1 MSVLTE
7 KITIKEKLGFGLGD
21 AASHIVFDSSVAIL
35 AYFYTNIYGLPPA
48 VMGTLFLVVR
58 VLDAITDPIMGA
70 IADQTK
76 SRWGRFRPWLL
87 IICVP
92 FAVSCVLVYS
102 TPGFDQTGK
111 IVYAVLAY
119 IFMTLMYT
127 AINIP
132 YCSLGAAITSDPK
145 ENLSL
150 QSWRFAIAPIG
161 GAMGTAL
168 ILPLA
173 DFISPT
179 DRAAGM
185 QWAMG
190 IFGVI
195 GCVMFL
201 VCFFTTRERITP
213 VKEENLNI
221 MRDLKVLLKN
231 DQWRILSVYN
241 LAMLCGVVV
250 RGSLLVYFVQ
260 YILNQGSGVISM
272 FMLATTIAAVFGSLF
287 AKTLGSWMCKIRAS
301 IWVNVL
307 SALVGLL
314 FLVLPTNYWVP
325 AFLVHI
331 ALNILQG
338 INAPLQWSMI
348 TDANNYGE
356 WKTQRRIT
364 GMNVA
369 ANIFIIKLGVA
380 IGGALTGWG
389 LAWFGYQAGVEQQS
403 AEAVRGVLILFTVLP
418 AVFYIITAISIRYY
432 KLTEDKMNS
441 IVGDLRVGKFQS
453 QSDVTG
459 VMTPKAL

>member
-1 MSVLTE
+1 MSALTE
-7 KITIKEKLGFGLGD
+7 KISNKEKFGFGLGD

-102 TPGFDQTGK
+102 TPNFEQTGK
-111 IVYAVLAY
+111 IIYAVIAY

-132 YCSLGAAITSDPK
+132 YCSLGAAITADPR

-150 QSWRFAIAPIG
+150 QSWRFAVAPIG

-173 DFISPT
+173 ALIAPG
-179 DRAAGM
+179 DRATGM

-195 GCVMFL
+195 GCIMFL
-201 VCFFTTRERITP
+201 ICFMTTRERITP

-221 MRDLKVLLKN
+221 LRDVRILMKN
-231 DQWRILSVYN
+231 DQWCVLSVYN

-260 YILNQGSGVISM
+260 YILQQSSSVISI
-272 FMLATTIAAVFGSLF
+272 FMLATTVAAVVGSLM
-287 AKTLGSWMCKIRAS
+287 AKYIGSWMCKIRAS
-301 IWVNVL
+301 VWVNIL
-307 SALVGLL
+307 SALFGLL
-314 FLVLPTNYWVP
+314 FLVLPTEYWMP
-325 AFLVHI
+325 AFIVHVV
-331 ALNILQG
+331 LNILQG

-389 LAWFGYQAGVEQQS
+389 LAFYGYQAGVEQQS
-403 AEAVRGVLILFTVLP
+403 AEAIRGVLILFTVLP
-418 AVFYIITAISIRYY
+418 AIFYLITAISIRYY
-432 KLTEDKMNS
+432 RLTEDRMNH
-441 IVGDLRVGKFQS
+441 IVADLSEGKFQQQMS
-453 QSDVTG
+453 
-459 VMTPKAL
+459 

>member
-1 MSVLTE
+1 MSALTE
-7 KITIKEKLGFGLGD
+7 KISNKEKFGFGLGD

-102 TPGFDQTGK
+102 TPNFEQTGK
-111 IVYAVLAY
+111 IVYAVIAY

-132 YCSLGAAITSDPK
+132 YCSLGAAITADPR

-150 QSWRFAIAPIG
+150 QSWRFAVAPIG
-161 GAMGTAL
+161 GTMGTAL

-173 DFISPT
+173 DLIAPG
-179 DRAAGM
+179 DRATGM

-195 GCVMFL
+195 GCIMFL
-201 VCFFTTRERITP
+201 ICFMTTRERITP

-221 MRDLKVLLKN
+221 LRDVRILMKN
-231 DQWRILSVYN
+231 DQWCVLSVYN

-260 YILNQGSGVISM
+260 YILQQGSSVISI
-272 FMLATTIAAVFGSLF
+272 FMLATTIAAVVGSLM
-287 AKTLGSWMCKIRAS
+287 AKYIGSWMCKIRAS
-301 IWVNVL
+301 VWVNIL
-307 SALVGLL
+307 SALFGLL
-314 FLVLPTNYWVP
+314 FLVLPTEYWMP
-325 AFLVHI
+325 AFIVHVV
-331 ALNILQG
+331 LNILQG

-356 WKTQRRIT
+356 WKTQHRIT

-389 LAWFGYQAGVEQQS
+389 LAFYGYQAGVEQQS
-403 AEAVRGVLILFTVLP
+403 AEAIRGVLILFTVLP
-418 AVFYIITAISIRYY
+418 AIFYLITAISIRYY
-432 KLTEDKMNS
+432 RLTEDRMNH
-441 IVGDLRVGKFQS
+441 IVADLSEGKFQQQMS
-453 QSDVTG
+453 
-459 VMTPKAL
+459 

>member
-1 MSVLTE
+1 MSALTE
-7 KITIKEKLGFGLGD
+7 KVSAKEKFGFGLGD

-58 VLDAITDPIMGA
+58 ILDAITDPIMGA

-76 SRWGRFRPWLL
+76 TRWGRFRPWLL

-92 FAVSCVLVYS
+92 FAVSCILVYS
-102 TPGFDQTGK
+102 TPDFDQTGK
-111 IVYAVLAY
+111 IIYAVIAY

-132 YCSLGAAITSDPK
+132 YCSLGAAITADPA

-173 DFISPT
+173 DFIAPG
-179 DRAAGM
+179 DRASGM

-195 GCVMFL
+195 GCIMFL
-201 VCFFTTRERITP
+201 TCFLTTKERIEP

-221 MRDLKVLLKN
+221 LRDVKILAKN
-231 DQWRILSVYN
+231 DQWWVLSVYN
-241 LAMLCGVVV
+241 LAMLCGLVV

-260 YILNQGSGVISM
+260 YILHQGSSIVSA
-272 FMLATTIAAVFGSLF
+272 FLLASTVASVVGSLA
-287 AKTLGSWMCKIRAS
+287 AKPLGSKMCKIRAS
-301 IWVNVL
+301 VWVNIL
-307 SALVGLL
+307 SALIGLL
-314 FLVLPTNYWVP
+314 FLILPSEYWIP

-331 ALNILQG
+331 ILNVLQG
-338 INAPLQWSMI
+338 MNGPLQWSMI

-389 LAWFGYQAGVEQQS
+389 LAYFGYQAGVEQQS
-403 AEAVRGVLILFTVLP
+403 AEAIRGVLILFTVLP
-418 AVFYIITAISIRYY
+418 AIFYLITAISIRYY
-432 KLTEDKMNS
+432 KLTEDKMIT
-441 IVGDLRVGKFQS
+441 IVSDLSKGQFQ
-453 QSDVTG
+453 
-459 VMTPKAL
+459 M

>member
-1 MSVLTE
+1 MSALTE
-7 KITIKEKLGFGLGD
+7 KISNKEKFGFGLGD

-102 TPGFDQTGK
+102 TPNFEQTGK
-111 IVYAVLAY
+111 IVYAVIAY

-132 YCSLGAAITSDPK
+132 YCSLGAAITADPR

-150 QSWRFAIAPIG
+150 QSWRFAVAPIG

-173 DFISPT
+173 DLIAPG
-179 DRAAGM
+179 DRATGM

-195 GCVMFL
+195 GCIMFL
-201 VCFFTTRERITP
+201 ICFMTTSERITP

-221 MRDLKVLLKN
+221 LRDVRILMKN
-231 DQWRILSVYN
+231 DQWCVLSVYN

-260 YILNQGSGVISM
+260 YILQQGSSVISI
-272 FMLATTIAAVFGSLF
+272 FMLATTIAAVVGSLM
-287 AKTLGSWMCKIRAS
+287 AKYIGSWMCKIRAS
-301 IWVNVL
+301 VWVNIL
-307 SALVGLL
+307 SALFGLL
-314 FLVLPTNYWVP
+314 FLVLPTEYWMP
-325 AFLVHI
+325 AFIVHVV
-331 ALNILQG
+331 LNILQG

-389 LAWFGYQAGVEQQS
+389 LAFYGYQAGVEQQS
-403 AEAVRGVLILFTVLP
+403 AEAIRGVLILFTVLP
-418 AVFYIITAISIRYY
+418 AIFYLITAISIRYY
-432 KLTEDKMNS
+432 RLTEDRMNH
-441 IVGDLRVGKFQS
+441 IVADLSEGKFQQQMS
-453 QSDVTG
+453 
-459 VMTPKAL
+459 

>member
-1 MSVLTE
+1 MSALTAR
-7 KITIKEKLGFGLGD
+7 ISNKEKFGFGLGD

-102 TPGFDQTGK
+102 TPNFEQTGK
-111 IVYAVLAY
+111 IVYAVVAY

-132 YCSLGAAITSDPK
+132 YCSLGAAITADPK

-150 QSWRFAIAPIG
+150 QSWRFAVATIG

-173 DFISPT
+173 DLIAPG
-179 DRAAGM
+179 DRASGM

-190 IFGVI
+190 IFGAI

-201 VCFFTTRERITP
+201 ICFMTTRERITP

-221 MRDLKVLLKN
+221 LRDVRILMKN
-231 DQWRILSVYN
+231 DQWRILSIYN

-260 YILNQGSGVISM
+260 YILNQGSNIISL
-272 FMLATTIAAVFGSLF
+272 FMLATTVAAVVGSLA
-287 AKTLGSWMCKIRAS
+287 AKQLGSRMCKIRAS
-301 IWVNVL
+301 VWINIL
-307 SALVGLL
+307 SALLGLA
-314 FLVLPTNYWVP
+314 FLVLPANYWVP
-325 AFLVHI
+325 AFIVHI
-331 ALNILQG
+331 ILNILQG

-389 LAWFGYQAGVEQQS
+389 LAFYGYQAGVEQQS
-403 AEAVRGVLILFTVLP
+403 AEAIRGVLILFTVLP
-418 AVFYIITAISIRYY
+418 AIFYLITAVSIRYY
-432 KLTEDKMNS
+432 RLTEDRMNG
-441 IVGDLRVGKFQS
+441 IVADLSEGKFQQQMS
-453 QSDVTG
+453 
-459 VMTPKAL
+459 

>member
-1 MSVLTE
+1 MSALTE
-7 KITIKEKLGFGLGD
+7 KISNKEKFGFGLGD

-102 TPGFDQTGK
+102 TPNFEQTGK
-111 IVYAVLAY
+111 IVYAVVAY

-132 YCSLGAAITSDPK
+132 YCSLGAAITADPR

-150 QSWRFAIAPIG
+150 QSWRFAVAPIG

-173 DFISPT
+173 DLIAPG
-179 DRAAGM
+179 DRASGM

-195 GCVMFL
+195 GCIMFL
-201 VCFFTTRERITP
+201 ICFMTTRERITP

-221 MRDLKVLLKN
+221 LRDVRILMKN
-231 DQWRILSVYN
+231 DQWCVLSVYN

-250 RGSLLVYFVQ
+250 RGGLLVYFVQ
-260 YILNQGSGVISM
+260 YILHQGSSVISI
-272 FMLATTIAAVFGSLF
+272 FMLATTIAAVIGSLM
-287 AKTLGSWMCKIRAS
+287 AKYIGSWMCKIRAS
-301 IWVNVL
+301 VWVNVL
-307 SALVGLL
+307 SALFGLL
-314 FLVLPTNYWVP
+314 FLVLPTEYWMP
-325 AFLVHI
+325 AFIVHVV
-331 ALNILQG
+331 LNILQG

-389 LAWFGYQAGVEQQS
+389 LAFYGYQAGVEQQS

-418 AVFYIITAISIRYY
+418 AIFYLITAISIRYY
-432 KLTEDKMNS
+432 RLTEDRMNH
-441 IVGDLRVGKFQS
+441 IVADLSKGKFQQQMS
-453 QSDVTG
+453 
-459 VMTPKAL
+459 

>member
-1 MSVLTE
+1 MSAVIE
-7 KITIKEKLGFGLGD
+7 KISAKEKFGFGLGD

-58 VLDAITDPIMGA
+58 ILDAVTDPIMGA

-87 IICVP
+87 IICIP
-92 FAVSCVLVYS
+92 FAVSCILVYS
-102 TPGFDQTGK
+102 TPDFEQTGK
-111 IVYAVLAY
+111 IVYAVIAY

-132 YCSLGAAITSDPK
+132 YCSLGAAITADPV

-150 QSWRFAIAPIG
+150 QSWRFAIAPVG

-173 DFISPT
+173 DYIAPG
-179 DRAAGM
+179 DRASGM

-201 VCFFTTRERITP
+201 ICFLTTKERIEP

-221 MRDLKVLLKN
+221 LRDVKILAKN
-231 DQWRILSVYN
+231 DQWWILSVYN

-260 YILNQGSGVISM
+260 YILRQGSNVISM
-272 FMLATTIAAVFGSLF
+272 FMLATTIAAVVGSLA
-287 AKTLGSWMCKIRAS
+287 AKPLGSKICKIRAS
-301 IWVNVL
+301 VWVNVL
-307 SALVGLL
+307 SALIGLL
-314 FLVLPTNYWVP
+314 FLVLPAEYWVP
-325 AFLVHI
+325 AFIVHI
-331 ALNILQG
+331 VLNILQG

-389 LAWFGYQAGVEQQS
+389 LAFFGYQAGVEEQS
-403 AEAVRGVLILFTVLP
+403 AEAIRGVLILFTVLP
-418 AVFYIITAISIRYY
+418 AIFYLITAISIRYY
-432 KLTEDKMNS
+432 QLTEARMNA
-441 IVGDLRVGKFQS
+441 IVTDLSKGQFQ
-453 QSDVTG
+453 
-459 VMTPKAL
+459 M

>member
-1 MSVLTE
+1 MSALTE
-7 KITIKEKLGFGLGD
+7 KISNKEKFGFGLGD

-102 TPGFDQTGK
+102 TPNFEQTGK
-111 IVYAVLAY
+111 IVYAVIAY

-132 YCSLGAAITSDPK
+132 YCSLGAAITADPR

-150 QSWRFAIAPIG
+150 QSWRFAVAPIG

-173 DFISPT
+173 DLIAPG
-179 DRAAGM
+179 DRATGM

-195 GCVMFL
+195 GCIMFL
-201 VCFFTTRERITP
+201 ICFMTTRERITP

-221 MRDLKVLLKN
+221 LRDVRILMNN
-231 DQWRILSVYN
+231 DQWCVLSVYN

-260 YILNQGSGVISM
+260 YILQQGSSVISI
-272 FMLATTIAAVFGSLF
+272 FMLATTIAAVVGSLM
-287 AKTLGSWMCKIRAS
+287 AKYIGSWMCKIRAS
-301 IWVNVL
+301 VWVNIL
-307 SALVGLL
+307 SALFGLL
-314 FLVLPTNYWVP
+314 FLVLPTEYWMP
-325 AFLVHI
+325 AFIVHVV
-331 ALNILQG
+331 LNILQG

-389 LAWFGYQAGVEQQS
+389 LAFYGYQAGVEQQS
-403 AEAVRGVLILFTVLP
+403 AEAIRGVLILFTVLP
-418 AVFYIITAISIRYY
+418 AIFYLITAISIRYY
-432 KLTEDKMNS
+432 RLTEDRMNH
-441 IVGDLRVGKFQS
+441 IVADLSEGKFQQQMS
-453 QSDVTG
+453 
-459 VMTPKAL
+459 

>member
-1 MSVLTE
+1 MSALTG
-7 KITIKEKLGFGLGD
+7 KISNKEKFGFGLGD

-102 TPGFDQTGK
+102 TPNFEQTGK
-111 IVYAVLAY
+111 IVYAVVAY

-132 YCSLGAAITSDPK
+132 YCSLGAAITADPK
-145 ENLSL
+145 ESLSL
-150 QSWRFAIAPIG
+150 QSWRFAVAPIG

-173 DFISPT
+173 DLIAPG
-179 DRAAGM
+179 DRATGM

-190 IFGVI
+190 IFGAI
-195 GCVMFL
+195 GCIMFL
-201 VCFFTTRERITP
+201 ICFATTKERITP
-213 VKEENLNI
+213 VKDENLNI
-221 MRDLKVLLKN
+221 LRDVRILIKN
-231 DQWRILSVYN
+231 DQWCVLSVYN

-260 YILNQGSGVISM
+260 YILQQGSNVISL
-272 FMLATTIAAVFGSLF
+272 FMLATTVAAVVGSLA
-287 AKTLGSWMCKIRAS
+287 AKHVGSWFCKIRAS
-301 IWVNVL
+301 VWVNVL
-307 SALVGLL
+307 SALFGLL
-314 FLVLPTNYWVP
+314 FLVLPTEYWMP
-325 AFLVHI
+325 AFIVHI
-331 ALNILQG
+331 ILNILQG

-389 LAWFGYQAGVEQQS
+389 LAFYGYQAGVEQQS
-403 AEAVRGVLILFTVLP
+403 AEAIRGVLILFTVLP
-418 AVFYIITAISIRYY
+418 AIFYLITAISIRYY
-432 KLTEDKMNS
+432 RLTEDRMNV
-441 IVGDLRVGKFQS
+441 IVADLSQGKFQQQMS
-453 QSDVTG
+453 
-459 VMTPKAL
+459 

>member
-1 MSVLTE
+1 MSALTE
-7 KITIKEKLGFGLGD
+7 KISNKEKFGFGLGD

-102 TPGFDQTGK
+102 TPNFEQTGK
-111 IVYAVLAY
+111 IVYAVIAY

-132 YCSLGAAITSDPK
+132 YCSLGAAITADPR

-150 QSWRFAIAPIG
+150 QSWRFAVAPIG

-173 DFISPT
+173 DLIAPG
-179 DRAAGM
+179 DRATGM

-195 GCVMFL
+195 GCIMFL
-201 VCFFTTRERITP
+201 ICFMTTRERITP

-221 MRDLKVLLKN
+221 LRDVRILMKN
-231 DQWRILSVYN
+231 DQWCVLSVYN

-250 RGSLLVYFVQ
+250 RGGLLVYFVQ
-260 YILNQGSGVISM
+260 YILHQGSSVISI
-272 FMLATTIAAVFGSLF
+272 FMLATTIAAVIGSLM
-287 AKTLGSWMCKIRAS
+287 AKYIGSWMCKIRAS
-301 IWVNVL
+301 VWVNVL
-307 SALVGLL
+307 SALFGLL
-314 FLVLPTNYWVP
+314 FLVLPTEYWMP
-325 AFLVHI
+325 AFIVHVI
-331 ALNILQG
+331 LNILQG

-389 LAWFGYQAGVEQQS
+389 LAFYGYQAGVEQQS

-418 AVFYIITAISIRYY
+418 AIFYLITAISIRYY
-432 KLTEDKMNS
+432 RLTEDRMNH
-441 IVGDLRVGKFQS
+441 IVADLSKGKFQQQMS
-453 QSDVTG
+453 
-459 VMTPKAL
+459 

>member
-1 MSVLTE
+1 MSALTE
-7 KITIKEKLGFGLGD
+7 KISNKEKFGFGLGD

-35 AYFYTNIYGLPPA
+35 AYFYTNIYGLPTA

-102 TPGFDQTGK
+102 TPNFEQTGK
-111 IVYAVLAY
+111 IVYAVVAY

-132 YCSLGAAITSDPK
+132 YCSLGAAITADPR

-150 QSWRFAIAPIG
+150 QSWRFAVAPIG

-173 DFISPT
+173 DLIAPG
-179 DRAAGM
+179 DRASGM

-195 GCVMFL
+195 GCIMFL
-201 VCFFTTRERITP
+201 ICFMTTRERITP

-221 MRDLKVLLKN
+221 LRDVRILMKN
-231 DQWRILSVYN
+231 DQWCVLSVYN

-250 RGSLLVYFVQ
+250 RGGLLVYFVQ
-260 YILNQGSGVISM
+260 YILHQGSSVISI
-272 FMLATTIAAVFGSLF
+272 FMLATTIAAVIGSLM
-287 AKTLGSWMCKIRAS
+287 AKYIGSWMCKIRAS
-301 IWVNVL
+301 VWVNVL
-307 SALVGLL
+307 SALFGLL
-314 FLVLPTNYWVP
+314 FLVLPTEYWMP
-325 AFLVHI
+325 AFIVHVV
-331 ALNILQG
+331 LNILQG

-389 LAWFGYQAGVEQQS
+389 LAFYGYQAGVEQQS

-418 AVFYIITAISIRYY
+418 AIFYLITAISIRYY
-432 KLTEDKMNS
+432 RLTEDRMNH
-441 IVGDLRVGKFQS
+441 IVADLSKGKFQQQMS
-453 QSDVTG
+453 
-459 VMTPKAL
+459 

>member
-1 MSVLTE
+1 MSALTE
-7 KITIKEKLGFGLGD
+7 KISNKEKFGFGLGD

-35 AYFYTNIYGLPPA
+35 AYFYTKIYGLPPA

-102 TPGFDQTGK
+102 TPNFEQTGK
-111 IVYAVLAY
+111 IVYAVIAY

-132 YCSLGAAITSDPK
+132 YCSLGAAITADPR

-150 QSWRFAIAPIG
+150 QSWRFAVAPIG

-173 DFISPT
+173 DLIAPG
-179 DRAAGM
+179 DRATGM

-195 GCVMFL
+195 GCIMFL
-201 VCFFTTRERITP
+201 ICFMTTRERITP

-221 MRDLKVLLKN
+221 LRDVRILMKN
-231 DQWRILSVYN
+231 DQWCVLSVYN

-260 YILNQGSGVISM
+260 YILQQGSSVISI
-272 FMLATTIAAVFGSLF
+272 FMLATTIAAVVGSLM
-287 AKTLGSWMCKIRAS
+287 AKYIGSWMCKIRAS
-301 IWVNVL
+301 VWVNIL
-307 SALVGLL
+307 SALFGLL
-314 FLVLPTNYWVP
+314 FLVLPTEYWMP
-325 AFLVHI
+325 AFIVHVV
-331 ALNILQG
+331 LNILQG

-389 LAWFGYQAGVEQQS
+389 LAFYGYQAGVEQQS
-403 AEAVRGVLILFTVLP
+403 AEAIRGVLILFTVLP
-418 AVFYIITAISIRYY
+418 AIFYLITAISIRYY
-432 KLTEDKMNS
+432 RLTEDRMNH
-441 IVGDLRVGKFQS
+441 IVADLSEGKFQQQMS
-453 QSDVTG
+453 
-459 VMTPKAL
+459 

>member
-1 MSVLTE
+1 MSALTG
-7 KITIKEKLGFGLGD
+7 KISNKEKFGFGLGD

-102 TPGFDQTGK
+102 TPNFEQTGK
-111 IVYAVLAY
+111 IVYAVVAY

-132 YCSLGAAITSDPK
+132 YCSLGAAITADPK

-150 QSWRFAIAPIG
+150 QSWRFAVAPIG

-173 DFISPT
+173 DLIAPG
-179 DRAAGM
+179 DRATGM

-190 IFGVI
+190 IFGAI
-195 GCVMFL
+195 GCIMFL
-201 VCFFTTRERITP
+201 ICFMTTRERITP

-221 MRDLKVLLKN
+221 LRDVRILMKN
-231 DQWRILSVYN
+231 DQWRVLSIYN

-260 YILNQGSGVISM
+260 YILHQGSSIISL
-272 FMLATTIAAVFGSLF
+272 FMLATTVAAVVGSLM
-287 AKTLGSWMCKIRAS
+287 AKQVGSWMCKIRAS
-301 IWVNVL
+301 VWVNVL
-307 SALVGLL
+307 SALFGLA
-314 FLVLPTNYWVP
+314 FLILPADYWVP
-325 AFLVHI
+325 AFIVHI
-331 ALNILQG
+331 ILNILQG

-389 LAWFGYQAGVEQQS
+389 LAFYGYQAGVEQQS
-403 AEAVRGVLILFTVLP
+403 AEAIRGVLILFTVLP
-418 AVFYIITAISIRYY
+418 AIFYLITAVSIRYY
-432 KLTEDKMNS
+432 RLTEDRMNA
-441 IVGDLRVGKFQS
+441 IVSDLSEGKFQQQMS
-453 QSDVTG
+453 
-459 VMTPKAL
+459 

>member
-1 MSVLTE
+1 MSALTE
-7 KITIKEKLGFGLGD
+7 KISNKEKFGFGLGD

-102 TPGFDQTGK
+102 TPNFEQTGK
-111 IVYAVLAY
+111 IVYAVVAY

-132 YCSLGAAITSDPK
+132 YCSLGAAITADPR

-150 QSWRFAIAPIG
+150 QSWRFAVAPIG

-173 DFISPT
+173 DLIAPG
-179 DRAAGM
+179 DRASGM

-195 GCVMFL
+195 GCIMFL
-201 VCFFTTRERITP
+201 ICFMTTRERITP

-221 MRDLKVLLKN
+221 LRDVRILMKN
-231 DQWRILSVYN
+231 DQWCVLSVYN

-250 RGSLLVYFVQ
+250 RGGLLVYFVQ
-260 YILNQGSGVISM
+260 YILHQGSSIISI
-272 FMLATTIAAVFGSLF
+272 FMLATTIAAVIGSLM
-287 AKTLGSWMCKIRAS
+287 AKYIGSWMCKIRAS
-301 IWVNVL
+301 VWINVL
-307 SALVGLL
+307 SALFGLL
-314 FLVLPTNYWVP
+314 FLVLPTEYWMP
-325 AFLVHI
+325 AFIVHVV
-331 ALNILQG
+331 LNILQG

-389 LAWFGYQAGVEQQS
+389 LAFYGYQAGVEQQS

-418 AVFYIITAISIRYY
+418 AIFYLITAISIRYY
-432 KLTEDKMNS
+432 RLTEDRMNH
-441 IVGDLRVGKFQS
+441 IVADLSKGKFQQQMS
-453 QSDVTG
+453 
-459 VMTPKAL
+459 

>member
-1 MSVLTE
+1 MSALTAR
-7 KITIKEKLGFGLGD
+7 ISNKEKFGFGLGD

-102 TPGFDQTGK
+102 TPNFEQTGK
-111 IVYAVLAY
+111 IVYAVVAY

-132 YCSLGAAITSDPK
+132 YCSLGAAITADPK

-150 QSWRFAIAPIG
+150 QSWRFAVAPIG

-173 DFISPT
+173 DLIAPG
-179 DRAAGM
+179 DRASGM

-190 IFGVI
+190 IFGAI

-201 VCFFTTRERITP
+201 ICFMTTRERITP

-221 MRDLKVLLKN
+221 LRDVRILMKN
-231 DQWRILSVYN
+231 DQWRILSIYN

-260 YILNQGSGVISM
+260 YILNQGSNIISL
-272 FMLATTIAAVFGSLF
+272 FMLATTVAAVVGSLA
-287 AKTLGSWMCKIRAS
+287 AKQLGSRMCKIRAS
-301 IWVNVL
+301 VWINIL
-307 SALVGLL
+307 SALLGLA
-314 FLVLPTNYWVP
+314 FLVLPANYWVP
-325 AFLVHI
+325 AFIVHI
-331 ALNILQG
+331 ILNVLQG

-389 LAWFGYQAGVEQQS
+389 LAFYGYQAGVEQQS
-403 AEAVRGVLILFTVLP
+403 AEAIRGVLILFTVLP
-418 AVFYIITAISIRYY
+418 AIFYLITAVSIRYY
-432 KLTEDKMNS
+432 RLTEDRMNG
-441 IVGDLRVGKFQS
+441 IVADLSEGKFQQQMS
-453 QSDVTG
+453 
-459 VMTPKAL
+459 

>member
-1 MSVLTE
+1 MSALTGKISNTE
-7 KITIKEKLGFGLGD
+7 KFGFGLGD

-102 TPGFDQTGK
+102 TPAFEQTGK
-111 IVYAVLAY
+111 IIYAVVAY

-132 YCSLGAAITSDPK
+132 YCSLGAAITADPK

-150 QSWRFAIAPIG
+150 QSWRFAVAPIG

-173 DFISPT
+173 DFIAPG
-179 DRAAGM
+179 DRASGM

-190 IFGVI
+190 IFGAI

-201 VCFFTTRERITP
+201 ICFMTTRERITP

-221 MRDLKVLLKN
+221 LRDVRILMKN
-231 DQWRILSVYN
+231 DQWRILSIYN

-260 YILNQGSGVISM
+260 YILNQGSSIISL
-272 FMLATTIAAVFGSLF
+272 FMLATTVAAVVGSLA
-287 AKTLGSWMCKIRAS
+287 AKQLGNRMCKIRAS
-301 IWVNVL
+301 VWINIL
-307 SALVGLL
+307 SALLGLA
-314 FLVLPTNYWVP
+314 FLILPANYWIP
-325 AFLVHI
+325 AFIVHI
-331 ALNILQG
+331 ILNILQG

-389 LAWFGYQAGVEQQS
+389 LAFYGYQAGIEQQS
-403 AEAVRGVLILFTVLP
+403 AEAIRGVLILFTVLP
-418 AVFYIITAISIRYY
+418 AIFYLITAISIRYY
-432 KLTEDKMNS
+432 RLTEERMNV
-441 IVGDLRVGKFQS
+441 IVTDLSQGKFQQQMS
-453 QSDVTG
+453 
-459 VMTPKAL
+459 

>member
-1 MSVLTE
+1 MSALTE
-7 KITIKEKLGFGLGD
+7 KVSNKEKFGFGLGD

-102 TPGFDQTGK
+102 TPNFEQTGK
-111 IVYAVLAY
+111 IVYAVVAY

-132 YCSLGAAITSDPK
+132 YCSLGAAITADPR

-150 QSWRFAIAPIG
+150 QSWRFAVAPIG

-173 DFISPT
+173 DLIAPG
-179 DRAAGM
+179 DRASGM

-195 GCVMFL
+195 GCIMFL
-201 VCFFTTRERITP
+201 ICFMTTRERITP

-221 MRDLKVLLKN
+221 LRDVRILMKN
-231 DQWRILSVYN
+231 DQWCVLSVYN

-250 RGSLLVYFVQ
+250 RGGLLVYFVQ
-260 YILNQGSGVISM
+260 YILHQGSSVISI
-272 FMLATTIAAVFGSLF
+272 FMLATTIAAVIGSLM
-287 AKTLGSWMCKIRAS
+287 AKYIGSWMCKIRAS
-301 IWVNVL
+301 VWVNVL
-307 SALVGLL
+307 SALFGLL
-314 FLVLPTNYWVP
+314 FLVLPTEYWMP
-325 AFLVHI
+325 AFIVHVV
-331 ALNILQG
+331 LNILQG

-389 LAWFGYQAGVEQQS
+389 LAFYGYQAGVEQQS
-403 AEAVRGVLILFTVLP
+403 AEAIRGVLILFTVLP
-418 AVFYIITAISIRYY
+418 AIFYLITAISIRYY
-432 KLTEDKMNS
+432 RLTEDRMNH
-441 IVGDLRVGKFQS
+441 IVTDLSEGKFQQQMS
-453 QSDVTG
+453 
-459 VMTPKAL
+459 

>member
-1 MSVLTE
+1 MSALTGKISNTE
-7 KITIKEKLGFGLGD
+7 KFGFGLGD

-102 TPGFDQTGK
+102 TPAFEQTGK
-111 IVYAVLAY
+111 IVYAVVAY

-132 YCSLGAAITSDPK
+132 YCSLGAAITADPK

-150 QSWRFAIAPIG
+150 QSWRFAVAPIG

-173 DFISPT
+173 DFIAPG
-179 DRAAGM
+179 DRASGM

-190 IFGVI
+190 IFGAI

-201 VCFFTTRERITP
+201 ICFMTTRERITP

-221 MRDLKVLLKN
+221 LRDVRILMKN
-231 DQWRILSVYN
+231 DQWRILSIYN

-260 YILNQGSGVISM
+260 YILNQGSSIISM
-272 FMLATTIAAVFGSLF
+272 FMLATTVAAVVGSLA
-287 AKTLGSWMCKIRAS
+287 AKQLGNRMCKIRAS
-301 IWVNVL
+301 VWINIL
-307 SALVGLL
+307 SALLGLA
-314 FLVLPTNYWVP
+314 FLILPANYWIP
-325 AFLVHI
+325 AFIVHI
-331 ALNILQG
+331 ILNILQG

-389 LAWFGYQAGVEQQS
+389 LAFYDYQAGVEQQS
-403 AEAVRGVLILFTVLP
+403 AEAIRGVLILFTVLP
-418 AVFYIITAISIRYY
+418 AIFYLITAISIRYY
-432 KLTEDKMNS
+432 RLTEERMNV
-441 IVGDLRVGKFQS
+441 IVTDLSQGKFQQQMS
-453 QSDVTG
+453 
-459 VMTPKAL
+459 

>member
-1 MSVLTE
+1 MSALTG
-7 KITIKEKLGFGLGD
+7 KISNKEKFGFGLGD

-102 TPGFDQTGK
+102 TPNFEQTGK
-111 IVYAVLAY
+111 IVYAVVAY

-132 YCSLGAAITSDPK
+132 YCSLGAAITADPK

-150 QSWRFAIAPIG
+150 QSWRFAVAPIG

-173 DFISPT
+173 DLIAPG
-179 DRAAGM
+179 DRATGM

-195 GCVMFL
+195 GCIMFL
-201 VCFFTTRERITP
+201 ICFMTTRERITP

-221 MRDLKVLLKN
+221 LRDVRILMKN
-231 DQWRILSVYN
+231 DQWRVLSIYN

-260 YILNQGSGVISM
+260 YILHQGSNIISL
-272 FMLATTIAAVFGSLF
+272 FMLATTVAAVVGSLM
-287 AKTLGSWMCKIRAS
+287 AKQVGSWMCKIRAS
-301 IWVNVL
+301 VWVNVL
-307 SALVGLL
+307 SALFGLA
-314 FLVLPTNYWVP
+314 FLVLPSDYWIP
-325 AFLVHI
+325 AFIVHI
-331 ALNILQG
+331 ILNILQG

-389 LAWFGYQAGVEQQS
+389 LAFYGYQAGVEQQS
-403 AEAVRGVLILFTVLP
+403 AEAIRGVLILFTVLP
-418 AVFYIITAISIRYY
+418 AIFYLITAVSIRYY
-432 KLTEDKMNS
+432 RLTEDRMNA
-441 IVGDLRVGKFQS
+441 IVADLSEGRFQQQMS
-453 QSDVTG
+453 
-459 VMTPKAL
+459 

>member
-1 MSVLTE
+1 MST
-7 KITIKEKLGFGLGD
+7 ITGRISNKEKFGFGLGD

-87 IICVP
+87 IICIP

-102 TPGFDQTGK
+102 TPDLEQTGK
-111 IVYAVLAY
+111 IIYAVLAY

-132 YCSLGAAITSDPK
+132 YCSLGAAITADPQ

-173 DFISPT
+173 DFIAPG
-179 DRAAGM
+179 DRASGM

-190 IFGVI
+190 IFGIV
-195 GCVMFL
+195 GCLMFL
-201 VCFFTTRERITP
+201 VCFATTRERITP

-221 MRDLKVLLKN
+221 YRDVRILLQN

-260 YILNQGSGVISM
+260 YILNQGSSIISL
-272 FMLATTIAAVFGSLF
+272 FMLATTVAAVIGSLS
-287 AKTLGSWMCKIRAS
+287 AKWVGSWMCKIRAS
-301 IWVNVL
+301 VWINIL

-314 FLVLPTNYWVP
+314 FLVLPTSYWLP
-325 AFLVHI
+325 AFTVHI
-331 ALNILQG
+331 ILNILQG

-389 LAWFGYQAGVEQQS
+389 LAAFGYQAGVEQQS

-418 AVFYIITAISIRYY
+418 AVFYLITAFSIRYY
-432 KLTEDKMNS
+432 RLTETKMNE
-441 IVGDLRVGKFQS
+441 IVGDLSEGKFQLQTELTKAVS
-453 QSDVTG
+453 Q
-459 VMTPKAL
+459 

>member
-1 MSVLTE
+1 MSALTG
-7 KITIKEKLGFGLGD
+7 KISNKEKFGFGLGD

-102 TPGFDQTGK
+102 TPNFEQTGK
-111 IVYAVLAY
+111 IVYAVVAY

-132 YCSLGAAITSDPK
+132 YCSLGAAITADPK

-150 QSWRFAIAPIG
+150 QSWRFAVAPIG

-173 DFISPT
+173 DLIAPG
-179 DRAAGM
+179 DRATGM

-190 IFGVI
+190 IFGAI
-195 GCVMFL
+195 GCIMFL
-201 VCFFTTRERITP
+201 ICFMTTRERITP

-221 MRDLKVLLKN
+221 LRDVRILMKN
-231 DQWRILSVYN
+231 DQWRVLSIYN

-260 YILNQGSGVISM
+260 YILQQGSSIISL
-272 FMLATTIAAVFGSLF
+272 FMLATTVAAVVGSLM
-287 AKTLGSWMCKIRAS
+287 AKQVGSWMCKIRAS
-301 IWVNVL
+301 VWVNIL
-307 SALVGLL
+307 SAFFGLA
-314 FLVLPTNYWVP
+314 FLILPSDYWIP
-325 AFLVHI
+325 AFIVHI
-331 ALNILQG
+331 ILNFLQG

-389 LAWFGYQAGVEQQS
+389 LAFYGYQAGVEQQS
-403 AEAVRGVLILFTVLP
+403 AEAIRGVLILFTVLP
-418 AVFYIITAISIRYY
+418 AIFYLITAISIRYY
-432 KLTEDKMNS
+432 RLTEDRMNA
-441 IVGDLRVGKFQS
+441 IVSDLSEGKFQQQMS
-453 QSDVTG
+453 
-459 VMTPKAL
+459 

>member
-1 MSVLTE
+1 MSALTG
-7 KITIKEKLGFGLGD
+7 KISNKEKFGFGLGD

-102 TPGFDQTGK
+102 TPNFEQTGK
-111 IVYAVLAY
+111 IVYAVVAY

-132 YCSLGAAITSDPK
+132 YCSLGAAITADPK

-150 QSWRFAIAPIG
+150 QSWRFAVAPIG

-173 DFISPT
+173 DLIAPG
-179 DRAAGM
+179 DRATGM

-195 GCVMFL
+195 GCIMFL
-201 VCFFTTRERITP
+201 ICFMTTRERITP

-221 MRDLKVLLKN
+221 LRDVRILMKN
-231 DQWRILSVYN
+231 DQWRVLSIYN

-260 YILNQGSGVISM
+260 YILHQGSNIISL
-272 FMLATTIAAVFGSLF
+272 FMLATTVAAVVGSLM
-287 AKTLGSWMCKIRAS
+287 AKQVGSWMCNSRAS
-301 IWVNVL
+301 VWVNVL
-307 SALVGLL
+307 SALFGLA
-314 FLVLPTNYWVP
+314 FLVLPSDYWIP
-325 AFLVHI
+325 AFIVHI
-331 ALNILQG
+331 ILNILQG

-389 LAWFGYQAGVEQQS
+389 LAFYGYQAGVEQQS
-403 AEAVRGVLILFTVLP
+403 AEAIRGVLILFTVLP
-418 AVFYIITAISIRYY
+418 AIFYLITAVSIRYY
-432 KLTEDKMNS
+432 RLTEDRMNA
-441 IVGDLRVGKFQS
+441 IVADLSEGRFQQQMS
-453 QSDVTG
+453 
-459 VMTPKAL
+459 

>member
-1 MSVLTE
+1 MSALTE
-7 KITIKEKLGFGLGD
+7 KISNKEKFGFGLGD

-102 TPGFDQTGK
+102 TPNFEQTGK
-111 IVYAVLAY
+111 IVYAVIAY

-132 YCSLGAAITSDPK
+132 YCSLGAAITADPR

-150 QSWRFAIAPIG
+150 QSWRFAVAPIG

-173 DFISPT
+173 DLIAPG
-179 DRAAGM
+179 DRATGM

-195 GCVMFL
+195 GCIMFL
-201 VCFFTTRERITP
+201 ICFMTTRERITP

-221 MRDLKVLLKN
+221 LRDVRILMKN
-231 DQWRILSVYN
+231 DQWCVLSVYN

-260 YILNQGSGVISM
+260 YILHQGSSVISI
-272 FMLATTIAAVFGSLF
+272 FMLATTVAAVVGSLM
-287 AKTLGSWMCKIRAS
+287 AKYIGSWMCKIRAS
-301 IWVNVL
+301 VWVNIL
-307 SALVGLL
+307 SALFGLL
-314 FLVLPTNYWVP
+314 FLVLPTEYWMP
-325 AFLVHI
+325 AFIVHVV
-331 ALNILQG
+331 LNILQG

-389 LAWFGYQAGVEQQS
+389 LAFYGYQAGVEQQS
-403 AEAVRGVLILFTVLP
+403 AEAIRGVLILFTVLP
-418 AVFYIITAISIRYY
+418 AIFYLITAISIRYY
-432 KLTEDKMNS
+432 RLTEDRMNH
-441 IVGDLRVGKFQS
+441 IVADLSEGKFQQQMS
-453 QSDVTG
+453 
-459 VMTPKAL
+459 

>member
-1 MSVLTE
+1 MST
-7 KITIKEKLGFGLGD
+7 ITGRISNKEKFGFGLGD

-87 IICVP
+87 IICIP

-102 TPGFDQTGK
+102 TPDLEQTGK
-111 IVYAVLAY
+111 IIYAVLAY

-132 YCSLGAAITSDPK
+132 YCSLGAAITADPQ

-173 DFISPT
+173 DFIAPG
-179 DRAAGM
+179 DRASGM

-190 IFGVI
+190 IFGII
-195 GCVMFL
+195 GCLMFL
-201 VCFFTTRERITP
+201 VCFATTRERITP

-221 MRDLKVLLKN
+221 YRDVRILLQN

-260 YILNQGSGVISM
+260 YILNQGSSIISL
-272 FMLATTIAAVFGSLF
+272 FMLATTVAAVIGSLS
-287 AKTLGSWMCKIRAS
+287 AKWVGAWMCKIRAS
-301 IWVNVL
+301 VWVNIL

-314 FLVLPTNYWVP
+314 FLVLPTSYWVP
-325 AFLVHI
+325 AFIVHI
-331 ALNILQG
+331 ILNILQG

-389 LAWFGYQAGVEQQS
+389 LAFYGYQAGVEQQS

-418 AVFYIITAISIRYY
+418 AMFYLITAFSIRYY
-432 KLTEDKMNS
+432 RLTEARMND
-441 IVGDLRVGKFQS
+441 IVSDLSQGKFQVQAELTKAVP
-453 QSDVTG
+453 QSH
-459 VMTPKAL
+459 

>member
-1 MSVLTE
+1 MSALTE
-7 KITIKEKLGFGLGD
+7 KISNKEKFGFGLGD

-102 TPGFDQTGK
+102 TPNFEQTGK
-111 IVYAVLAY
+111 IVYAVVAY

-132 YCSLGAAITSDPK
+132 YCSLGAAITADPK

-150 QSWRFAIAPIG
+150 QSWRFAVAPIG

-173 DFISPT
+173 DLIAPG
-179 DRAAGM
+179 DRATGM

-190 IFGVI
+190 IFGAI
-195 GCVMFL
+195 GCIMFL
-201 VCFFTTRERITP
+201 ICFMTTRERITP

-221 MRDLKVLLKN
+221 LRDVRILMKN
-231 DQWRILSVYN
+231 DQWRVLSIYN

-260 YILNQGSGVISM
+260 YILNQGSSIISL
-272 FMLATTIAAVFGSLF
+272 FMLATTVAAVVGSLM
-287 AKTLGSWMCKIRAS
+287 AKQVGSWMCKIRAS
-301 IWVNVL
+301 VWVNVF
-307 SALVGLL
+307 SALFGLT
-314 FLVLPTNYWVP
+314 FLILPTDYWVP
-325 AFLVHI
+325 AFIIHI
-331 ALNILQG
+331 ILNVLQG

-389 LAWFGYQAGVEQQS
+389 LAFYGYQAGVEQQS
-403 AEAVRGVLILFTVLP
+403 AEAIRGVLILFTVLP
-418 AVFYIITAISIRYY
+418 AIFYLITAISIRYY
-432 KLTEDKMNS
+432 RLTEDRMNA
-441 IVGDLRVGKFQS
+441 IVTDLSQGKFQQQMS
-453 QSDVTG
+453 
-459 VMTPKAL
+459 